1 MRPAS
6 ISRVPLLEGVIVKP
20 LHSAAYLLV
29 GWYLMVPPV
38 SPYNGEAY
46 SHASVRSWTR
56 IGTSFNSAADCEK
69 AKEKSQKNVQDAE
82 ERGLETAAR
91 MDANPGA
98 QALAGYE
105 AARHMKCVSK
115 DDPRIKGIAIPLNP
129 AWSRFIPT
137 KRSAPQ
143 GKE

>member
-1 MRPAS
+1 MNLR
-6 ISRVPLLEGVIVKP
+6 
-20 LHSAAYLLV
+20 HAAALALV

-56 IGTSFNSAADCEK
+56 IGTSFDSAADCGK

-82 ERGLETAAR
+82 ERGLESAAR

-105 AARHMKCVSK
+105 AARQMKCVSK

-129 AWSRFIPT
+129 AWSRFIPA